1 MQRYF
6 STKKENDIF
15 YLKEDDLYH
24 ITRVMRMKDQDEIEV
39 VYDQNV
45 YLCCL
50 ENVNTNLVVRVKK
63 IQEKK
68 ADFMKEIVLA
78 IPLLKEQKMDFILQK
93 ATELGVS
100 KIVPILTER
109 SIIKLEQG
117 RENKKIDR
125 WQKIV
130 KEASEQS
137 MRTLIPEVTSIK
149 KIAEL
154 RDFDGLKLV
163 CSTTEKENNVKN
175 ILNKNLDCDK
185 IIVVIGPEGG
195 LSKKEENQLVEIGF
209 QKITL
214 GPRIMRVETVP
225 LFIMSVLNYQFME

>member
-6 STKKENDIF
+6 SVKKEKDIF
-15 YLKEDDLYH
+15 YLSKEDLYH
-24 ITRVMRMKDQDEIEV
+24 ITRVMRMKDEDEIEV
-39 VYDQNV
+39 VYNQNV

-50 ENVNTNLVVRVKK
+50 ENVNTNLVVKVKK
-63 IQEKK
+63 MQEKRD
-68 ADFMKEIVLA
+68 DFMKEITLA

-117 RENKKIDR
+117 KEDKKIER

-137 MRTLIPEVTSIK
+137 MRTIIPKVTSVK
-149 KIAEL
+149 KITDLEN
-154 RDFDGLKLV
+154 FDGLKLV
-163 CSTTEKENNVKN
+163 CSTTEKENNIKN

-185 IIVVIGPEGG
+185 IILVIGPEGG
-195 LSKKEENQLVEIGF
+195 LSKKEEDQLVEIGF
-209 QKITL
+209 QKTTL

-225 LFIMSVLNYQFME
+225 LFVMSVLNYQFME